1 MWRPVYA
8 MQNTKYLQWW
18 WWWLNN
24 FLASSSPLLSTMLNR
39 KCLQSHI
46 SYLFFG
52 HIETSFKVPIA
63 VRLFNNFSA
72 HMVEASVETEIFWFT
87 KYLTVLFNSW
97 EQIFSCQ
104 WLFPFFCYIYIFY
117 FICYYTYAATQKS
130 SRLCPEMIA
139 NVFQW
144 TKSWRPHISYSSIH
158 FHAWI
163 SGQKP
168 KPNQKPQNQT
178 EFLFFWKI
186 ILPFPARQ

>member
-1 MWRPVYA
+1 MPCKT
-8 MQNTKYLQWW
+8 QNICNDDDDDSH
-18 WWWLNN
+18 NN

-117 FICYYTYAATQKS
+117 FICYTYTEILSDLSRNDSKCIPMNKKLTS
-130 SRLCPEMIA
+130 SHLI
-139 NVFQW
+139 F
-144 TKSWRPHISYSSIH
+144 IYSFSRVNLRTE
-158 FHAWI
+158 
-163 SGQKP
+163 SGNQTRNPKI
-168 KPNQKPQNQT
+168 KPNSFSSEK
-178 EFLFFWKI
+178 
-186 ILPFPARQ
+186 

>member
-1 MWRPVYA
+1 MPCKT
-8 MQNTKYLQWW
+8 QNICNDDDDDSH
-18 WWWLNN
+18 NN

-117 FICYYTYAATQKS
+117 FICYTYTEILS
-130 SRLCPEMIA
+130 DLSRNDSKCIPMNKKLTFSHLIFIYSFSRVNLRTKTE
-139 NVFQW
+139 
-144 TKSWRPHISYSSIH
+144 TKSETPKSNRILVLLKNNSSISSQ
-158 FHAWI
+158 A
-163 SGQKP
+163 
-168 KPNQKPQNQT
+168 
-178 EFLFFWKI
+178 I
-186 ILPFPARQ
+186 IWSDNV